1 MTLATCTPGWSWV
14 AWCHCHGH
22 LELQFEK
29 WEHKLFSSWEQ
40 GMEVGVFAEK
50 GGRVLSSLGEQ
61 WVGNWLSVGR
71 GKVLDQDPGL
81 AAGLTPVCRVSWQS
95 YLPFKPNLCHL
106 TTGGIGV
113 DAGRRAP
120 RRPRKDHMSCV
131 LRFCPARSWCGLHL
145 VKTHMCSSSLCP
157 SSPWPPS
164 FSTMT

>member
-61 WVGNWLSVGR
+61 WVGNWLSMGR
-71 GKVLDQDPGL
+71 GKVLDLGVLVYGILSLSPGAVL
-81 AAGLTPVCRVSWQS
+81 PTSLLNMMISNRS
-95 YLPFKPNLCHL
+95 YL
-106 TTGGIGV
+106 GV
-113 DAGRRAP
+113 
-120 RRPRKDHMSCV
+120 
-131 LRFCPARSWCGLHL
+131 
-145 VKTHMCSSSLCP
+145 
-157 SSPWPPS
+157 
-164 FSTMT
+164 